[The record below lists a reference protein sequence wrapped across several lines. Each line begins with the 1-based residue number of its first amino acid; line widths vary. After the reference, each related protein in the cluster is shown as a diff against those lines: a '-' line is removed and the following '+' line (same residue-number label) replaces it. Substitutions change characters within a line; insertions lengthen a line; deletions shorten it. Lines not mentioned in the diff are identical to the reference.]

1 MLVTKKKTDLLK
13 PNSSLWS
20 LILQN
25 WHLFEFSFKVD
36 KKSCVQTKFAE
47 RLNFFPVS
55 KVALNWYKSAK
66 FQGERLI
73 KKCSFY
79 SLIKGTQMQW

>member
-1 MLVTKKKTDLLK
+1 MVLNFTK
-13 PNSSLWS
+13 
-20 LILQN
+20 
-25 WHLFEFSFKVD
+25 FKVD
-36 KKSCVQTKFAE
+36 KKSYVQTKFAE
-47 RLNFFPVS
+47 WLNFVPVS